1 MTEYSKVFLDT
12 TPLIYF
18 LDADENFGERTR
30 LILEEI
36 LTSGRM
42 VVSSVIT
49 CMEYLV
55 YPYRTGNRQKIDA
68 FFEFVENC
76 GIELYGV
83 NEAIARKA
91 AQIRAEYKG
100 FKAMDALQLAA
111 AECNGCDAFLT
122 NDKQLRQYKALYC
135 ITVEDWRLP

>member
-1 MTEYSKVFLDT
+1 M
-12 TPLIYF
+12 
-18 LDADENFGERTR
+18 
-30 LILEEI
+30 
-36 LTSGRM
+36 
-42 VVSSVIT
+42 
-49 CMEYLV
+49 
-55 YPYRTGNRQKIDA
+55 
-68 FFEFVENC
+68 
-76 GIELYGV
+76 YGV

-91 AQIRAEYKG
+91 AQIRADYKD